1 MDNSEPIDIYTN
13 SVNYAIAE
21 QTLGYLIL
29 NAIKSFPPTKQD
41 LTQTPS

>member
-1 MDNSEPIDIYTN
+1 MDNSEPIDTYSN

-21 QTLGYLIL
+21 QTLDYLIL